1 MNLATVERP
10 SSVARS
16 ALMPNEPARQSAAI
30 TGEVPQTLARAL
42 DPEWLTQA
50 LVPVTGGAV
59 VTAVDTVEVLRT
71 MATKVRFTASFDGKT
86 EGFCLKAFLDVDAE
100 NARGGAVSLKESD
113 FYAELAPRLSVRV
126 PTCVAAIVD
135 REAQLGVVI
144 MRDLVRDGA

>member
-1 MNLATVERP
+1 MNLATVGRLSRSRG
-10 SSVARS
+10 SS
-16 ALMPNEPARQSAAI
+16 MPNETARQSAAT

-42 DPEWLTQA
+42 DPEWLTKA
-50 LVPVTGGAV
+50 LAADTGGAA
-59 VTAVDTVEVLRT
+59 VTAVNAVEVLRT

-135 REAQLGVVI
+135 R
-144 MRDLVRDGA
+144 